1 MTDNSSSS
9 KLLAPMEE
17 TAETMEQS
25 TDTPKTP
32 EQDPAQEP
40 ASVAV
45 ESSTS
50 EAVAPASAPEAETS
64 AASTTTSTEAEKTP
78 FALRLKYG
86 LLKAID
92 LTALG
97 FLEPVVRLCY
107 GEEPQTQIKKIGRF
121 VAIPILFVLLFLLVW
136 DISSARIK
144 TKTGTLPNPAEVW
157 NGMSAIMDFDRR
169 ENEKLAAYA
178 FTGKEREE
186 AITAALAKVAS
197 LDEKIAVSKE
207 ALKEVETKIAKFED
221 EAFFSMKEEIKT
233 KKDEFRDAKS
243 ARLSKIKEDAKNGSD
258 KESVLAAYTAHEEQT
273 EAEKEAISM
282 MNADFEESKSNN
294 KTYLELKNELKL
306 AQRSVNALSDERM
319 HQDKMHSI
327 LTSEGRTART
337 EQLAE
342 KRGEI
347 LEEFNAATGLAVYNN
362 ARSLYK
368 IDTKLSKAS
377 ESSYAKAWT
386 LPMQIWRSIL
396 CVFAGFFVGC
406 AIAIPI
412 GICCG
417 LSKTFMAAMTPF
429 IAVFKPVSPIV
440 WLLIFWVVVVGFIPD
455 PETNWFIQSLWHAP
469 LIGWMEINPAFI
481 ASALTV
487 AMCSLWATLVNT
499 ALGVASVDKDHL
511 NVAKVLRLGFWSRLF
526 KIILPSALPL
536 MFAGM
541 RISLG
546 VGWMVL
552 VAAELLAGSEG
563 VGKFTW
569 DMFNNNSSDSFAK
582 IMVMVFVVGFI
593 GLLLDRIMIIF
604 QRMVSFEG
612 SVAAV

>member
-1 MTDNSSSS
+1 MTEDTQGSQLLTPTEVDKADTMSKQEHDESNS
-9 KLLAPMEE
+9 PVTE
-17 TAETMEQS
+17 
-25 TDTPKTP
+25 
-32 EQDPAQEP
+32 
-40 ASVAV
+40 
-45 ESSTS
+45 
-50 EAVAPASAPEAETS
+50 
-64 AASTTTSTEAEKTP
+64 AASTSPEAAPATVVQEEKQP
-78 FALRLKYG
+78 FSLRVKYG

-92 LTALG
+92 ITALG
-97 FLEPVVRLCY
+97 FLEPIVRLCY
-107 GEEPQTQIKKIGRF
+107 REEPHVQLKKIGQ
-121 VAIPILFVLLFLLVW
+121 FVLIPCIFILLFIGVW
-136 DISSARIK
+136 YISSAHIK
-144 TKTGTLPNPAEVW
+144 TKTGTLPNPSEVW

-169 ENEKLAAYA
+169 ENQKLAAYSMS
-178 FTGKEREE
+178 GEQRSK
-186 AITAALAKVAS
+186 AITNAELKITKLDEQLILAKETLQQKEAAS
-197 LDEKIAVSKE
+197 LAYFEKTFSQSKKIINEKKAANSAAVKDRVIEIKELAKSGASKE
-207 ALKEVETKIAKFED
+207 DVYDAYAKHELTTQSNREMIYKMEKDYELSQSNDSGLLTLKRQED
-221 EAFFSMKEEIKT
+221 L
-233 KKDEFRDAKS
+233 
-243 ARLSKIKEDAKNGSD
+243 ARRAVDQI
-258 KESVLAAYTAHEEQT
+258 
-273 EAEKEAISM
+273 
-282 MNADFEESKSNN
+282 
-294 KTYLELKNELKL
+294 
-306 AQRSVNALSDERM
+306 SDERM
-319 HQDKMHSI
+319 HQAKLLGI
-327 LTSEGRTART
+327 LSAEGQTARVERLQEKQT
-337 EQLAE
+337 EVSEALNNSE
-342 KRGEI
+342 
-347 LEEFNAATGLAVYNN
+347 GLAVYNN

-368 IDTKLSKAS
+368 LKTKIEKAND
-377 ESSYAKAWT
+377 SSYAKAWT

-396 CVFAGFFVGC
+396 CVFTGFIIGC
-406 AIAIPI
+406 VIAIPI
-412 GICCG
+412 GVLCG

-455 PETNWFIQSLWHAP
+455 SETNWFIQGLWDAP
-469 LIGWMEINPAFI
+469 LIGWMKINPAFI

-499 ALGVASVDKDHL
+499 ALGVASVDQDHI
-511 NVAKVLRLGFWSRLF
+511 NVAKVLRLGFWNRLF